1 MTLVRAPGAILS
13 TAGLLLGF
21 VQAPFFHIHPE
32 DLDHAP
38 TSTLLHVHLHLAP
51 AALGPV
57 IAPYTADDDAID
69 VGWNL
74 LRPTIVSLAFNFVAS
89 EAVGVALPAPV
100 SAATPVPDR
109 RGHDPPGLK
118 PKQPRAPPA

>member
-1 MTLVRAPGAILS
+1 VRAPGAILS

-21 VQAPFFHIHPE
+21 LQAPFFHIHAE

-38 TSTLLHVHLHLAP
+38 TSTLLHVHLHRARE
-51 AALGPV
+51 ASGPV
-57 IAPYTADDDAID
+57 IAPHTADDDAID

-89 EAVGVALPAPV
+89 EAVGVPLPAPT